1 MTDDTNVYPPI
12 ASLVP
17 HRAPML
23 LLDALKHAD
32 TTSAHCQAFP
42 TYQHHFFDKL
52 LQGIPAW
59 VGIELMAQTIA
70 TWSGYQDFLTGKTPA
85 IGFLVGS
92 RQYKV
97 TVPQFP
103 IGKPLDIF
111 VEEVM
116 SDGGMSVFRCHIELD
131 GIEVATCQLSTYEP
145 STDALED
152 MTKGESP

>member
-1 MTDDTNVYPPI
+1 MTDTQTTYPPI

-23 LLDALKHAD
+23 LVDELIYAD
-32 TTSAHCQAFP
+32 KAHAHCQAIP
-42 TYQHHFFDKL
+42 TREHHFFDAS

-70 TWSGYQDFLTGKTPA
+70 TWAGYQDFLAGKSPA

-92 RQYKV
+92 RQYKA
-97 TVPQFP
+97 TVPHFP
-103 IGKPLDIF
+103 VDKTLDIF
-111 VEEVM
+111 VEEIM
-116 SDGGMSVFRCHIELD
+116 SDGGMSVFGCHIELN

-145 STDALED
+145 SPEALSK
-152 MTKGESP
+152 MTKGVPA